1 MNTII
6 IEHADDQITALFKQM
21 AKVVGVPLKT
31 KQEKVLNTITN
42 PEIQKRIEEY
52 EKGKLK
58 SLKFTTE
65 ELKAEFDRIMAN
77 A

>member
-21 AKVVGVPLKT
+21 AKIAGVPLKT
-31 KQEKVLNTITN
+31 KQEKELNEITN
-42 PEIQKRIEEY
+42 PKIQERIEEY
-52 EKGKLK
+52 EQGKLK
-58 SLKFTTE
+58 ILKFTSE
-65 ELKAEFDRIMAN
+65 ELKAEFDRIMAD

>member
-6 IEHADDQITALFKQM
+6 IEHADEQLTALFKQM
-21 AKVVGVPLKT
+21 AKVAGVPLKT
-31 KQEKVLNTITN
+31 KQEKGVDTITN

-52 EKGKLK
+52 EQGKLQG
-58 SLKFTTE
+58 LRFTQE
-65 ELKAEFDRIMAN
+65 ELKAEFDRIMAD